1 MAAAASH
8 AHHPT
13 HAPAHPQDFFKE
25 AKCERFVCHFF
36 RENWPCKV
44 VDKHLES
51 IAQKHME
58 TKFARIHAEKAPFV
72 TEKLK
77 IWMLPTI
84 CICKDG
90 KVIDY
95 IVGFDELGG
104 SDDFPESR
112 LRMSLPRATASSGTA
127 TRRRKRHRRRRT
139 ATRRRWVTRTSGAA
153 AIGRRQTTS
162 PPISPTSDWDA
173 GRRPAVAR
181 STHSIMLTCLL

>member
-1 MAAAASH
+1 MRLCRREARAEGHADTLAAAASH
-8 AHHPT
+8 AHHPHPRAT
-13 HAPAHPQDFFKE
+13 TPPAHPQDFFKE

-112 LRMSLPRATASSGTA
+112 LRMSIAARDGIKWDGDEEKKKAPPTKDGDEEKVGNTNLRRGGYRKETDDESSDF
-127 TRRRKRHRRRRT
+127 
-139 ATRRRWVTRTSGAA
+139 
-153 AIGRRQTTS
+153 
-162 PPISPTSDWDA
+162 SD
-173 GRRPAVAR
+173 
-181 STHSIMLTCLL
+181 

>member
-1 MAAAASH
+1 MRLCRREARAEGHADTLAGAASH

-112 LRMSLPRATASSGTA
+112 LRMSIAARDGIKWDGDEEKKKAPPTKDGDEEKVGNTNLRRGGYRKETDDESSDF
-127 TRRRKRHRRRRT
+127 
-139 ATRRRWVTRTSGAA
+139 
-153 AIGRRQTTS
+153 
-162 PPISPTSDWDA
+162 SD
-173 GRRPAVAR
+173 
-181 STHSIMLTCLL
+181 